1 MENINDNTI
10 VTTVSGALRR
20 TLKEEM
26 EKDERI
32 FLLGEDIGDPYG
44 GIYKVTK
51 GLMSQFGK
59 ERVINS
65 PLSEIAIAGAGV
77 GAAIAGMKP
86 VIEIMYADFLPIT
99 MDQLVNCAAKMY
111 FLSHGRTSVP
121 LVIRANYGSGKAEG
135 ALHSQSPEAWF
146 LNFPGIKVVAP
157 STPRDA
163 QGLLKSSIDDN
174 NPVLFLE
181 HKMLYNLK
189 GKILKENVP
198 IPLGKADIKKEGKDL
213 TIVACSIMVHK
224 SLMAAQE
231 LEQEGISVEVV
242 DIRTLKPFDED
253 TICQSVKKTGR
264 LLVVEENPYTGGWG
278 AQVVQTVVDKEF
290 DSLKQAPRRLTTPDI
305 PLPARKD
312 FEDYLVPNVE
322 KIKTK
327 VKEMLLS
334 KVN

>member
-1 MENINDNTI
+1 MRNLNDDTI
-10 VTTVSGALRR
+10 TTTISGALRR

-44 GIYKVTK
+44 GIFKVTK

-59 ERVINS
+59 DRVINS

-77 GAAIAGMKP
+77 GAAISGMKP
-86 VIEIMYADFLPIT
+86 VIEIMYADFLPIA
-99 MDQLVNCAAKMY
+99 MDQLINCAAKMH
-111 FLSHGRTSVP
+111 FLSHGRINVP
-121 LVIRANYGSGKAEG
+121 LVVRANYGSGRAEG
-135 ALHSQSPEAWF
+135 AQHSQSPEAWF
-146 LNFPGIKVVAP
+146 LNFPGIKIVAP

-163 QGLLKSSIDDN
+163 QGLLKSSIEDN

-189 GKILKENVP
+189 GEILKENIS
-198 IPLGKADIKKEGKDL
+198 IPLGKAEIKKEGKCL
-213 TIVACSIMVHK
+213 TIVACSVMVQK
-224 SLMAAQE
+224 SLIAAKE
-231 LEQEGISVEVV
+231 LEQEGYSIEVV
-242 DIRTLKPFDED
+242 DIRTLKPLDED
-253 TICQSVKKTGR
+253 SICQSVKKTGR

-278 AQVVQTVVDKEF
+278 AQIVQTVVDREF
-290 DSLKQAPRRLTTPDI
+290 SSLKQAPQRLTTPDI

-322 KIKTK
+322 KIKEK
-327 VKEMLLS
+327 VKKMLI
-334 KVN
+334 K